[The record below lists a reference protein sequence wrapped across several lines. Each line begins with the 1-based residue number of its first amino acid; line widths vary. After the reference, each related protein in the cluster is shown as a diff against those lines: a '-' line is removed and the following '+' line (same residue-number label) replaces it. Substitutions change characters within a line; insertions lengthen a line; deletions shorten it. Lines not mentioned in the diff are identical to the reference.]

1 MSKKRLRHGF
11 TTGSAAAAGAKA
23 GILFLGGYNSLKEI
37 DIPLPVGGRLTIP
50 IAKAEPVEGGWSV
63 TIIKDGGD
71 DPDITHQARIRSIVH
86 ILPESEHGC
95 ISVKGG
101 KGVGKVT
108 RPGLPVPVGEPAINP
123 VPRQQIRAAVLEGLD
138 RAGLKGAVSVTIEV
152 VNGEKIAKKTLNP
165 RLGIVGGISI
175 LGTRGTVMPFSNKA
189 YMDTITISMDVVMAG
204 GMRRIALSTG
214 GTSERFLKRVLPGLP
229 EVCFIQVG
237 DFFSFSLKEAVK
249 RDFQDIHYACFFGK
263 LIKMAQGHPY
273 THARKCRID
282 FDLLA
287 SWCLSLG
294 MSEKRALHVARANTA
309 REALGVIIE
318 DTCGKEILCYTMKK
332 VINSARR
339 FSGFYPDL
347 TFYLF
352 DFDGK
357 LLVTQRDTG
366 KRVRS

>member
-1 MSKKRLRHGF
+1 MSKGRLRHGF

-23 GILFLGGYNSLKEI
+23 GILFLAGYNSLEEI
-37 DIPLPVGGRLTIP
+37 EIPLPGGGRLTIP
-50 IAKAEPVEGGWSV
+50 IADAEPVEGGCSV

-71 DPDITHQARIRSIVH
+71 DPDITHKARIRSIVRL
-86 ILPESEHGC
+86 LPEGEHGYVS
-95 ISVKGG
+95 IKGG
-101 KGVGKVT
+101 KGVGMVT

-123 VPRQQIRAAVLEGLD
+123 VPRQQIREAVLEGLD
-138 RAGLKGAVSVTIEV
+138 RACLKGSVSVTIEV

-175 LGTRGTVMPFSNKA
+175 LGSRGTVRPFSNKA
-189 YMDTITISMDVVMAG
+189 YMDTIAISMDVVKAG
-204 GMRRIALSTG
+204 GLRRIALSTG
-214 GTSERFLKRVLPGLP
+214 GTSEMFLKRLLPGLP
-229 EVCFIQVG
+229 EVCFIQAG
-237 DFFSFSLKEAVK
+237 DFFSFSLNEAVK

-282 FDLLA
+282 FGLLA

-294 MSEKRALHVARANTA
+294 MGEEKALRVAKANTG

-318 DTCGKEILCYTMKK
+318 DTFGKEILYYTMKK

-352 DFDGK
+352 DFDGE
-357 LLVTQRDTG
+357 LLATHRDPG
-366 KRVRS
+366 KSEE